1 MHTFKHMIKIFL
13 IFNFFLLS
21 GYSDKCRAQSSMV
34 FIITKT
40 TPNCGGA
47 NRTEENLDNNLKKK
61 ISRKEIFHIIKGK
74 ENTQNRKIIKSFTM
88 GTANS
93 GCINLPSGTYS
104 VINKLSYGKLFVDPN
119 KFDIACMQQLWAT
132 PLFSFTINKNI
143 CDTIVYNI
151 ALPCDYN
158 KPCAKLNNDIPM

>member
-1 MHTFKHMIKIFL
+1 MIKIFL

-47 NRTEENLDNNLKKK
+47 NRTEENLDNNLQKM
-61 ISRKEIFHIIKGK
+61 IARKEIFYIINGK
-74 ENTQNRKIIKSFTM
+74 KNIPNRKIVKSFII
-88 GTANS
+88 GNAKNK
-93 GCINLPSGTYS
+93 CIFLPPGTYS
-104 VINKLSYGKLFVDPN
+104 VINKFSYGKLVVEPN
-119 KFDIACMQQLWAT
+119 QFDIACMQQLWAT
-132 PLFSFTINKNI
+132 PLFSFTINKNKS
-143 CDTIVYNI
+143 DTIIYNI